1 MTIVA
6 LPRQQARPLALAV
19 GWIRALG
26 QGIGAAADGLVVGLV
41 IGFVAATASG
51 APAGFLGVPD
61 PVAVLGVAAVLLAVA
76 AAAARTALLVRRAV
90 HALTRA
96 LRSRPGVAARH
107 PLVTLIGLPDRLLRV
122 LPVPWLAA
130 FAAFLWIAMVGRNEL
145 APLALLTPPASLV
158 PYVYIVGVVGA
169 MLGLARA
176 MARPRS
182 DGRLADAMWRRT
194 GAGVAVMAAGV
205 LVAAVSLAW
214 WPGDAS
220 RVPTADP
227 TYDGRAVATPLE
239 DPGAAGPYP
248 VERMTYGSGTDARR
262 PGFGEAAD
270 RITTSVDASA
280 LLAPLAPGADAARA
294 WFWGF
299 DTHALPI
306 QGLAWL
312 PVGEGPFPLILI
324 AHGNHAMGDFSESGY
339 AYLGEHL
346 ASRGFVVASI
356 DEDFLNGSWADDYHG
371 DEQVVRAWLLLL
383 HLDLWRD
390 WSAAGDPLAGR
401 ADPER
406 VALIG
411 HSRGGEAASVAA
423 ALAHGDTPPRTGMAP
438 WPTGLDVDA
447 VVSIAPSDGQYT
459 GSLRLEGV
467 DFLTLQ
473 GGWDADARAWSG
485 IRQYARTTL
494 APDGF
499 AAGMWV
505 YRANHGQ
512 FNTVWGDA
520 DFGPFSPAVLDRAP
534 LLTGEEQRDVAR
546 TAIGAF
552 LEASLL
558 DREGYR
564 GLFRRPMVG
573 RSWLPDDI
581 VVVRSR
587 TGLDQALTAGVP
599 DRPVDGAQIATTNA
613 RADTLPIPLRA
624 LQPEQALR
632 GTLLTWSAGDGTASW
647 RIDGFDRVRDGDAP
661 PSALRIALADGRALD
676 ESDGVSLPVA
686 IRAMSDGRSVRLPID
701 RFGALP
707 PPLPVRLAKH
717 DLLAAVAGI
726 DLTVRSESEVV
737 LQTYEI
743 PLSAFAEADPTWDPA
758 GLQAVTVELPRTQ
771 SGALW
776 IAEPALV
783 P

>member
-1 MTIVA
+1 M
-6 LPRQQARPLALAV
+6 PL
-19 GWIRALG
+19 
-26 QGIGAAADGLVVGLV
+26 
-41 IGFVAATASG
+41 
-51 APAGFLGVPD
+51 
-61 PVAVLGVAAVLLAVA
+61 
-76 AAAARTALLVRRAV
+76 
-90 HALTRA
+90 
-96 LRSRPGVAARH
+96 
-107 PLVTLIGLPDRLLRV
+107 
-122 LPVPWLAA
+122 
-130 FAAFLWIAMVGRNEL
+130 
-145 APLALLTPPASLV
+145 
-158 PYVYIVGVVGA
+158 
-169 MLGLARA
+169 
-176 MARPRS
+176 
-182 DGRLADAMWRRT
+182 
-194 GAGVAVMAAGV
+194 
-205 LVAAVSLAW
+205 
-214 WPGDAS
+214 
-220 RVPTADP
+220 
-227 TYDGRAVATPLE
+227 
-239 DPGAAGPYP
+239 
-248 VERMTYGSGTDARR
+248 
-262 PGFGEAAD
+262 
-270 RITTSVDASA
+270 
-280 LLAPLAPGADAARA
+280 
-294 WFWGF
+294 
-299 DTHALPI
+299 

-312 PVGEGPFPLILI
+312 PVGDGPFPLVLI
-324 AHGNHAMGDFSESGY
+324 VHGNHAMGDFSESGY

-390 WSAAGDPLAGR
+390 WWAAGDPLAR
-401 ADPER
+401 RVDPER

-423 ALAHGDTPPRTGMAP
+423 ALARADVPPRDGMDP
-438 WPTGLDVDA
+438 WPAGLDVDA

-473 GGWDADARAWSG
+473 GGWDADARAWAG

-534 LLTGEEQRDVAR
+534 LLSGEEQRDVAR

-558 DREGYR
+558 DHDGYR

-587 TGLDQALTAGVP
+587 TGLDQDLTAGAP
-599 DRPVDGAQIATTNA
+599 DRPVDGVAIAATNA
-613 RADTLPIPLRA
+613 EARTLPIPLRA

-632 GTLLTWSAGDGTASW
+632 GTLLTWSAGDGNASW
-647 RIDGFDRVRDGDAP
+647 RIHGLDRVRAGDAA
-661 PSALRIALADGRALD
+661 PSALRIALADGRSLD
-676 ESDGVSLPVA
+676 ESDSIPVPVA
-686 IRAMSDGRSVRLPID
+686 IRAVSDGRSVRLPID

-717 DLLAAVAGI
+717 DLLAAVAGV
-726 DLTVRSESEVV
+726 DLTVRAESEVV

-743 PLSAFAEADPTWDPA
+743 PLAAFTEADPAWDPA
-758 GLQAVTVELPRTQ
+758 DLQAMIVEVPRTL